1 MPETLNL
8 TMLGLLGASD
18 RPEIYECANDQCL
31 ELIHPARYALGYRHC
46 LACGD
51 REAVRQRKLWCIA
64 PISNKAGYTRVTD
77 YNLLKQINPKR
88 TEA

>member
-1 MPETLNL
+1 MSETLDL
-8 TMLGLLGASD
+8 TLLDLLSASD
-18 RPEIYECANDQCL
+18 RPDTYECTNDNCL
-31 ELIHPARYALGYRHC
+31 ELIHPARYALGYKFC

-77 YNLLKQINPKR
+77 YELLKQINPKR

>member
-1 MPETLNL
+1 MSETLDL
-8 TMLGLLGASD
+8 TLLGLLD
-18 RPEIYECANDQCL
+18 YECANDQCL
-31 ELIHPARYALGYRHC
+31 ELIHRARYALGYRHC

-77 YNLLKQINPKR
+77 YSLLKQINPKR

>member
-8 TMLGLLGASD
+8 TLLGLLGASD
-18 RPEIYECANDQCL
+18 RPEVYECANDNCL

-64 PISNKAGYTRVTD
+64 PMHKSNYVLITD
-77 YNLLKQINPKR
+77 KQDLTGLNNKGGLVR
-88 TEA
+88 